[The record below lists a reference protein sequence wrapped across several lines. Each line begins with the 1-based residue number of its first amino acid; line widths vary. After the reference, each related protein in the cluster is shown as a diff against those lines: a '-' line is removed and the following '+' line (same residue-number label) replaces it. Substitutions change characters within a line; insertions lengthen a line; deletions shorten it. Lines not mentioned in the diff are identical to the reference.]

1 MFSITHYISAVNR
14 WLQTPRR
21 KEDVHYDSSRNWN
34 TELGRS
40 CLGQKVDTVYVGTL
54 DISNIKV
61 GTAIDVAYDKAIQTK
76 NGVFQPI
83 KRIDV
88 IK

>member
-1 MFSITHYISAVNR
+1 MTVVGIAYALNKNNERVATLHVTDSFD
-14 WLQTPRR
+14 
-21 KEDVHYDSSRNWN
+21 EYDKN
-34 TELGRS
+34 TDLGRS
-40 CLGQKVDTVYVGTL
+40 CLGQKVETIYVGTY
-54 DISNIKV
+54 DVSNIKV
-61 GTAIDVAYDKAIQTK
+61 GAMIDISYDRAITTK

>member
-1 MFSITHYISAVNR
+1 MTVVGIAYALNKNNERVATLHVTDSFD
-14 WLQTPRR
+14 
-21 KEDVHYDSSRNWN
+21 EYDKN

-40 CLGQKVDTVYVGTL
+40 CLGQKVDTVYVGTF